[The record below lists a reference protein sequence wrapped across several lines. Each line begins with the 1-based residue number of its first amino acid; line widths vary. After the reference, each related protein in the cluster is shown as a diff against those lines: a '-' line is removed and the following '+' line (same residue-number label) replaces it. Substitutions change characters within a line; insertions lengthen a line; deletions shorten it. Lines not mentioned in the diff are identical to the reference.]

1 MRQHYRV
8 LHTSSDFFLLRRVA
22 WVCESREA
30 RSVVSYWMKDRH
42 SRDGQGSELLLVR
55 NIREVGDLFSG
66 DEINSLKAANEFAGI
81 LRLDAGERVFA
92 CAVAC

>member
-1 MRQHYRV
+1 
-8 LHTSSDFFLLRRVA
+8 
-22 WVCESREA
+22 
-30 RSVVSYWMKDRH
+30 
-42 SRDGQGSELLLVR
+42 LLLVR

-92 CAVAC
+92 RAAAC